1 MTKGAQLAIQR
12 DPPPPICRRTGQ
24 STVAHDCNC
33 SSTCPTIITGA
44 TVGISFRSG
53 HVIPCRIH
61 SCAGAFIMILV
72 TDPTPR
78 VYAQRTG
85 NDDPHPW
92 WYNLRRRC
100 STANNSVCA
109 PANSHQHLRGTPDVL
124 ALDRGEM
131 GIRRQLEQLK
141 ARKLKRVPSLRY

>member
-1 MTKGAQLAIQR
+1 MIMTKGAQLAIQR

-33 SSTCPTIITGA
+33 SSTCPTIITGNL
-44 TVGISFRSG
+44 VPIGPRHSVPYSLVCRCIHYDPSYRPHSSG
-53 HVIPCRIH
+53 V
-61 SCAGAFIMILV
+61 CAA
-72 TDPTPR
+72 DR
-78 VYAQRTG
+78 QRR
-85 NDDPHPW
+85 PPPW

-131 GIRRQLEQLK
+131 GIRRHTGTTQS
-141 ARKLKRVPSLRY
+141 A